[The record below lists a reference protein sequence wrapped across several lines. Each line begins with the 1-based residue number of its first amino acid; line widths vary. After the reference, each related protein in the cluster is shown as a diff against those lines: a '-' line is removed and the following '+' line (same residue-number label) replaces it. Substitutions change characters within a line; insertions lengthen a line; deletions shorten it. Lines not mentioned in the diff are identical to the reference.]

1 MIKLRKIKFDKH
13 PILGDLS
20 LDFTLP
26 DGKAADI
33 IILAGENG
41 SGKSTILNEIFNLP
55 KNLVHNT
62 VHTEEEGEECTYM
75 PDETRPGLYIWKH
88 SSKGKEKFVSYNL
101 SGIDMKSIYA
111 DVNINYDVRDISS
124 VTSLELDGNTNS
136 ERMTGDAAR
145 KIEQL
150 LIDINNQDANDF
162 ADRYEQERD
171 AGRDISNMVTRTRM
185 QRFNHAFNKI
195 FNDIR
200 FKTVKNDGSR
210 KLILFEKHGELINI
224 HNLSSGEKQI
234 IYRACFLLQ
243 NINSTRG
250 AFILIDE
257 PETSL
262 HPDWQKQI
270 LQFYKSIYTDDGGAQ
285 TSQIFVATHSPFV
298 IHAENN
304 ENLKVI
310 VLRRDDNGGIE
321 SMHSPEYYACES
333 KKVIE
338 DAFNIR
344 DFSDGKH
351 TIYLAGRTDEK
362 YFEKAL
368 ELSGMTDFPFCFKW
382 VGYIDDRGQEWNTGD
397 DALKKAFQFLI
408 GQKLHFLN
416 VCLFDCDANQGY
428 AKKGNVIKIGIP
440 KFENILGISA
450 GIENALVIENDLY
463 QRHVSNKKPSY
474 NAYNLKTET
483 QELDKM
489 GLCNH
494 ICDELDAC
502 EQKRVFANLFTVLNN
517 LKEEFNNHKI

>member
-75 PDETRPGLYIWKH
+75 PDETRPDLYIWKH

-111 DVNINYDVRDISS
+111 DVSINYDVGDISS
-124 VTSLELDGNTNS
+124 ITSLELDRNTNS
-136 ERMTGDAAR
+136 ERMRGDAAT

-185 QRFNHAFNKI
+185 QRFNRAFKKI
-195 FNDIR
+195 FNDIC

-210 KLILFEKHGELINI
+210 KIVLFEKQGELINI
-224 HNLSSGEKQI
+224 RNLSSGEKQI

-243 NINSTRG
+243 NVNSTRG

-257 PETSL
+257 PEMSL

-270 LQFYKSIYTDDGGAQ
+270 LQFYKSLYTDDEGLQ
-285 TSQIFVATHSPFV
+285 TSQMFVVTHSPFV
-298 IHAENN
+298 IHAANGG
-304 ENLKVI
+304 NLKVI
-310 VLRRDDNGGIE
+310 VLKRNGDGIIE
-321 SMHSPEYYACES
+321 SVQSPEYYACES
-333 KKVIE
+333 KKTIE

-344 DFSDGKH
+344 DFSNDQP
-351 TIYLAGRTDEK
+351 TIYLAGRTDVK

-368 ELSGMTDFPFCFKW
+368 SLSGIVDFPFCFKW
-382 VGYIDDRGQEWNTGD
+382 VGYIDDKGQERNTGD
-397 DALKKAFQFLI
+397 DALHKAFQFLI
-408 GQKLHFLN
+408 GRRPNCLN
-416 VCLFDCDANQGY
+416 ICLFDCDANQD
-428 AKKGNVIKIGIP
+428 KVSMGNVIKKGIP
-440 KFENILGISA
+440 KFQNELNISA
-450 GIENALVIENDLY
+450 GIENSLVLENDVY
-463 QRHVSNKKPSY
+463 QKHVSQKNPKY

-494 ICDELDAC
+494 ICSELDVC
-502 EQKRVFANLFTVLNN
+502 EQKKVFANLFDVLNS
-517 LKEEFNNHKI
+517 LKDVFNNS